1 MLGQINQQSQHW
13 QLGLRQVV
21 EQGLFLGLVGL
32 SFCSDAA
39 LIVELQ
45 EDP

>member
-1 MLGQINQQSQHW
+1 VLGQINQQSQHW
-13 QLGLRQVV
+13 QLGLRQF